1 MKQVF
6 GLVSVVL
13 ISKLVGLAR
22 EMVIADRFGTSSD
35 YDQYL
40 IAVMLPALAW
50 GVISFASY
58 YFFVPHLT
66 KIFGG
71 ATDSDAEQSWRS
83 TWPLF
88 NITAVGA
95 LGVTLLLL
103 LIGPYLLP
111 IWAKGYQ
118 NVDLGKVIFY
128 GRVTAGIVLLG
139 ATEAFLRA
147 LLNVRGIFSYPAWG
161 LIVCNVVMIGTT
173 LWLAP
178 SLGAGAVA
186 IGVLAGFVGQN
197 LFLLVRMVTISKA
210 SWRWGLKL
218 PTTTFM
224 LATGSLLVA
233 VELLNPSYFLIDR
246 YFAAPFGE
254 GIISA
259 LNYGQVLAQLP
270 DAIVGFSIA
279 SVMFPLFSENRATE
293 ENLRFG
299 QLYHE
304 AVIGGLMVA
313 IPTALFVFLSA
324 DDLVSLLFSRGEFDA
339 TSVTTT
345 ASLLKPYTPA
355 IAALFLMSTSLRA
368 CYALGLA
375 RHVLFAAACAL
386 ALKFAST
393 ALLSAHFGSPG
404 ISMATTL
411 AQVGFAVSL
420 FALVLTKVPKGSQS
434 ALIIDFGKI
443 IMAGAV
449 SLAIVC
455 YLDPTSWWDA
465 QHPTQLGQLVR
476 VGITGAFVFGV
487 FLLLSLMLGLKKY
500 ITKVIHVRSN

>member
-6 GLVSVVL
+6 GLISVVL

-66 KIFGG
+66 KLFSG
-71 ATDSDAEQSWRS
+71 AIDSNDEQSWRS
-83 TWPLF
+83 TWSLF
-88 NITAVGA
+88 NITTVGA

-103 LIGPYLLP
+103 LLGPYLLP

-161 LIVCNVVMIGTT
+161 LIVCNVVMIGIT

-178 SLGAGAVA
+178 NLGAGAVA

-197 LFLLVRMVTISKA
+197 LFLLMRVVTLSKA
-210 SWRWGLKL
+210 SWEWGLKL
-218 PTTTFM
+218 PTSTFM
-224 LATGSLLVA
+224 LATGGLLVA
-233 VELLNPSYFLIDR
+233 VELLNRSYFLIDR
-246 YFAAPFGE
+246 YYAAPFGE

-279 SVMFPLFSENRATE
+279 SVMFPLFSENGAKE
-293 ENLRFG
+293 ESVRFG

-313 IPTALFVFLSA
+313 IPTALFVFVSA
-324 DDLVSLLFSRGEFDA
+324 DDLVRLLFNRGEFDA

-355 IAALFLMSTSLRA
+355 VAALFLMSTSLRA
-368 CYALGLA
+368 CYALGLT
-375 RHVLFAAACAL
+375 RYVFFAATGAL
-386 ALKFAST
+386 ALKFVAT

-420 FALVLTKVPKGSQS
+420 LGLVLPKVPKESQS

-449 SLAIVC
+449 CLAIVY
-455 YLDPTSWWDA
+455 YLDLAPLWDSP
-465 QHPTQLGQLVR
+465 HPTQLVQLLR
-476 VGITGAFVFGV
+476 VGMTGAFVFGV
-487 FLLLSLMLGLKKY
+487 FLLLSLALGLKKY
-500 ITKVIHVRSN
+500 ITKVIHIRSN